1 MHVMCDMCG
10 ADCGHVAR
18 WSMLRCRDQLKVHH
32 KETVSSSCISSLAIT
47 PDDAYA
53 YLGCWDQQIVT
64 FSVSASQQ
72 PGSRVYPRA
81 HAVSWCVVSLACR
94 ADCSVV
100 IDGCVPRAPVRWKS
114 CASFSGCCA
123 TTMACRRWRWMKLA
137 VHSCRARGTARSRQ
151 GDALNCQCHPLNVL
165 W

>member
-64 FSVSASQQ
+64 FSVSASWQQ
-72 PGSRVYPRA
+72 RYPRTLYRG
-81 HAVSWCVVSLACR
+81 VS
-94 ADCSVV
+94 CSVV
-100 IDGCVPRAPVRWKS
+100 GV
-114 CASFSGCCA
+114 
-123 TTMACRRWRWMKLA
+123 
-137 VHSCRARGTARSRQ
+137 SCRLQRG
-151 GDALNCQCHPLNVL
+151 H
-165 W
+165 